1 VPSPTKPP
9 SLQVESWPIERLIPY
24 ARNARTHSDAQVAQ
38 IAASITE
45 FGFNNPILVDGD
57 GGIIAGHGRVL
68 AARKLGR
75 DEVPVIVLRHLTPNQ
90 KRAFML
96 ADNKLALNAGWDE
109 DLLRLELEA
118 LAEQQFPLG
127 LTGFDD
133 EDLKQLLAAENLN
146 GHVDAD
152 DAPPAEVRAVTLPG
166 DVWELG
172 RHRILCADASAPANL
187 QRVLAGNSCDLVF
200 TDIPYNV
207 DYCGKGRDKMKI
219 VNDNLGAEFTKFLAA
234 ACGSILSVSA
244 GSIYIC
250 MSSSELH
257 HLYAA
262 FVEAGGHW
270 STYIIWAKSL
280 FTLGRSDFQR
290 QYEAI
295 LYGWREGGK
304 HFWCGAR
311 DQGDVWLVDKPR
323 ANDLHPTMKPVE
335 LVERAITSSSRK
347 SDIVLDPFAGS
358 GTTAIACERTGRQA
372 RLIDL
377 DPRYVDVT
385 VRRWQAYTG
394 ETARLERE
402 GCSFEEAASQRLR
415 TPGVVQEGHL

>member
-1 VPSPTKPP
+1 
-9 SLQVESWPIERLIPY
+9 
-24 ARNARTHSDAQVAQ
+24 
-38 IAASITE
+38 
-45 FGFNNPILVDGD
+45 
-57 GGIIAGHGRVL
+57 VL

-75 DEVPVIVLRHLTPNQ
+75 DEVPVIVLRHLTSNQ
-90 KRAFML
+90 RRAFMI
-96 ADNKLALNAGWDE
+96 ADNKLALHAGWDE

-152 DAPPAEVRAVTLPG
+152 DAPPPEVRAVTLSG

-172 RHRILCADASAPANL
+172 RHRILCADATAPESL
-187 QRVLAGNSCDLVF
+187 QRVLAGSTCDLVF
-200 TDIPYNV
+200 TDLPYNV
-207 DYCGKGRDKMKI
+207 DYHGKGKSKMKI
-219 VNDNLGAEFTKFLAA
+219 VNDNLGAEFAKFLAA
-234 ACGSILSVSA
+234 ACRSILSVSA
-244 GSIYIC
+244 GSIYVC

-290 QYEAI
+290 QYEPI
-295 LYGWREGGK
+295 LYGWREGGT
-304 HFWCGAR
+304 HYWCGAR
-311 DQGDVWLVDKPR
+311 DQGDVWFVDKPR
-323 ANDLHPTMKPVE
+323 VNDLHPTMKPVE
-335 LVERAITSSSRK
+335 LVERAIVNSSRK
-347 SDIVLDPFAGS
+347 SGIVLDPFAGS
-358 GTTAIACERTGRQA
+358 GTTAIACERTGRRA
-372 RLIDL
+372 RLIEL

-385 VRRWQAYTG
+385 VRRWQDYTG
-394 ETARLERE
+394 GTARLERE
-402 GCSFEEAASQRLR
+402 ECSFEEASAKRAA
-415 TPGVVQEGHL
+415 